1 MKKLISLT
9 LALIMCLSVF
19 SVAAF
24 ATEENTRN
32 IASIELHKVKYYEA
46 VYNEAEIASAALY
59 VNFLVYYTDG
69 TTAVHDSAFGW
80 EDPTVTSEV
89 TWYLKPENDEN
100 YGSQQSLYVTIDG
113 VDYWAG
119 YVNVQIDPV
128 KAALRNIITWDWMTC
143 DEKIQGLNLIAK
155 LLKLVFRFLIEFV
168 EDNDLY
174 NAMFDIAD
182 ALEDFSGEV
191 YENST
196 GEDLNERY
204 PVIEDADEESDE
216 NASEKTNEATQEDV
230 DEETTEE
237 VAEEVTAAA

>member
-46 VYNEAEIASAALY
+46 VYNEAEISSAALY

-69 TTAVHDSAFGW
+69 TTALYDSDEGW
-80 EDPTVTSEV
+80 DNSEITSEV
-89 TWYLKPENDEN
+89 SWYIKPEVDEN
-100 YGSQQSLYVTIDG
+100 YGGQQSLYVTIDG

-119 YVNVQIDPV
+119 YVDVQIDPV

-143 DEKIQGLNLIAK
+143 EQKVQGFNLIAK
-155 LLKLVFRFLIEFV
+155 LLKLVFKFLIEFV
-168 EDNDLY
+168 EDNEMY

-182 ALEDFSGEV
+182 AFEDFTGDV
-191 YENST
+191 HENMT
-196 GEDLNERY
+196 GEDLNDKY
-204 PVIEDADEESDE
+204 PVL
-216 NASEKTNEATQEDV
+216 
-230 DEETTEE
+230 EETAPE
-237 VAEEVTAAA
+237 ADAA

>member
-32 IASIELHKVKYYEA
+32 IASIELHTVKYYEA

-69 TTAVHDSAFGW
+69 TTALYDSDDGW
-80 EDPTVTSEV
+80 DDPTVTSEV
-89 TWYLKPENDEN
+89 TWYIKPEVDEN
-100 YGSQQSLYVTIDG
+100 YGGQQSLYITIDG

-119 YVNVQIDPV
+119 YVDVQIDAV

-143 DEKIQGLNLIAK
+143 EQKVQGLNLIAK

-168 EDNDLY
+168 EDNEMY
-174 NAMFDIAD
+174 NAMFDFAD
-182 ALEDFSGEV
+182 AFEDFTGDV
-191 YENST
+191 HENMT
-196 GEDLNERY
+196 GDDLNDKY
-204 PVIEDADEESDE
+204 PVL
-216 NASEKTNEATQEDV
+216 
-230 DEETTEE
+230 EETAPE
-237 VAEEVTAAA
+237 ADAA